1 MSSAKALDFGKVIF
15 NVLKTNSTLLSV
27 VGMSANKIQPTP
39 MLEQG
44 DPTIGVLYEISA
56 VNPINAKRVNRS
68 EITPLYIVDF
78 SIQAF
83 STDYS
88 TSVILAKAVINAFH
102 DLPNGV
108 YEFIKVDGINLQTIS
123 EDYNKAQR
131 YYNKAISFQARV
143 LG

>member
-1 MSSAKALDFGKVIF
+1 MSSAIALDFGKVIF
-15 NVLKTNSTLLSV
+15 NVLKNNTAVTSI
-27 VGMSANKIQPTP
+27 VGMHANKIQPAP

-44 DPTIGVLYEISA
+44 DPTIGVLYEIAA
-56 VNPINAKRVNRS
+56 VNPINTKRVYRVEN
-68 EITPLYIVDF
+68 TPLYIVDF

-88 TSVILAKAVINAFH
+88 TSVVLAKAVINAFH
-102 DLPNGV
+102 DLPKGV
-108 YEFIKVDGINLQTIS
+108 YESIKVDGISLQTIS

-131 YYNKAISFQARV
+131 YYNKAV